1 MSLRLKLALS
11 GSLLLAMALGIVTYY
26 WLESLRDHFESQ
38 QKIRVLQLQPLL
50 NSALAVPLVQRDYAS
65 VQAILDESLQDP
77 ALRELRVFDT
87 AGKIVAVALRS
98 KAPDGLV
105 REEFRSELAL
115 AGQTIGS
122 LCIKLSNEDLVLAE
136 RRITTYVLTTGSL
149 ALLFFSALLWILSGS
164 VTRRLHQLV
173 KVTQSIQF
181 GNYSPALPTISN
193 DEVGSLV
200 KAFSSMSSE
209 IKQKVSELNTL
220 NRELELRVER
230 RTKELDLSVKALE
243 TKTFLLN
250 KAPLA
255 FLILDAKTPDFRIT
269 DTTEALLNI
278 YGYASSAIIDND
290 IHCLEPHDSP
300 GILVRQL
307 RTALNE
313 ARSVEWEAGLLNQHG
328 QIRWTRCL
336 AFPFHDNS
344 IDGARLALCLV
355 DIHDVWL
362 AREDQLKLAGTLEES
377 NKLQSIGLAIAGIA
391 HDLNTPLGIA
401 ITGSTLVRNGLKPFA
416 ASLPGEAPA
425 PEQMLV
431 PIEHLR
437 KMYRASELVA
447 SNLEKAG
454 ALVKGLKYTST
465 NASRKEWQKINLLS
479 MLNSLLLTL
488 SPITRRSGCVAK
500 VTCPTDLTFYSEPGS
515 LGQVITNLV
524 VNATLHAFEGQTQRL
539 LNIEATRIEQR
550 VVIRVADNG
559 AGMSPEAIT
568 RAFTPFFTTR
578 RAFGGSGL
586 GLFSARR
593 VVENVLGGSIE
604 MQSMPGTGTEFL
616 ISLPIFERP
625 PQLKAAAA
633 V

>member
-77 ALRELRVFDT
+77 SLRELRAFDT
-87 AGKIVAVALRS
+87 AGQIVAVARRS
-98 KAPDGLV
+98 NASDGLV
-105 REEFRSELAL
+105 REEFRSDLAL

-136 RRITTYVLTTGSL
+136 RRITTYVLTTGAL

-164 VTRRLHQLV
+164 VTRRLQQLV
-173 KVTQSIQF
+173 QVTQSIQF

-209 IKQKVSELNTL
+209 IKLRVAELNTL

-230 RTKELDLSVKALE
+230 RTKALE

-278 YGYASSAIIDND
+278 YGYADSAVIDHG

-300 GILVRQL
+300 GVLVRQL

-313 ARSVEWEAGLLNQHG
+313 ARSLEWEAGLLDQHG

-344 IDGARLALCLV
+344 IEGARLALCLV
-355 DIHDVWL
+355 DIHDIWVS
-362 AREDQLKLAGTLEES
+362 REDQLKLAGALEES

-401 ITGSTLVRNGLKPFA
+401 ITGATLVRDSLKPFA
-416 ASLPGEAPA
+416 ASSKDNAPA

-431 PIEHLR
+431 PFENLR
-437 KMYRASELVA
+437 KMHRASELVA

-465 NASRKEWQKINLLS
+465 NASRKEWQKVNLLS

-488 SPITRRSGCVAK
+488 SPITRRSGCVVK

-578 RAFGGSGL
+578 RTSGGSGL

-593 VVENVLGGSIE
+593 VVENVLDGSIE
-604 MQSMPGTGTEFL
+604 MHSKPGVGTEFL

-625 PQLKAAAA
+625 PQLKAATT